1 MGFFD
6 SAEEKEAKKT
16 SKEVQANI
24 EKTGLSNLVSE
35 ADLLKVIVEQNE
47 CLIQLAANNA
57 ISNAGMVGDALVIT
71 STTMYYNNV
80 KQYFKK

>member
-6 SAEEKEAKKT
+6 SAEEKEAKKIT
-16 SKEVQANI
+16 KEVKENI

-57 ISNAGMVGDALVIT
+57 ISNAGIVGDALVVT
-71 STTMYYNNV
+71 STSMYYKNIR
-80 KQYFKK
+80 QYMKE

>member
-6 SAEEKEAKKT
+6 SAEEKEAKKIT
-16 SKEVQANI
+16 KEVKENI

-57 ISNAGMVGDALVIT
+57 ISNAGIVGDALVVT
-71 STTMYYNNV
+71 STSMYYKNI
-80 KQYFKK
+80 KQYMK

>member
-6 SAEEKEAKKT
+6 SEEEKEAKKI
-16 SKEVQANI
+16 SNEVKANI

-57 ISNAGMVGDALVIT
+57 ISNAGMIGDSLVIT